1 MSVLNKIKEIT
12 ENAENLA
19 KEKPVVTITSD
30 SYMQLENYNSLKLF
44 NDDKVLIK
52 MEDFDLYILG
62 ENLVIDFF
70 SPSRLIL
77 SGKIKTISYLSDS
90 KMLSE
95 EL

>member
-30 SYMQLENYNSLKLF
+30 SHMLIENYISLKLF
-44 NDDKVLIK
+44 TDDKLLVE
-52 MEDFDLYILG
+52 MDDFDLYVCG
-62 ENLVIDFF
+62 ARLVIDFF
-70 SPSRLIL
+70 SPSRLMLRGEIR
-77 SGKIKTISYLSDS
+77 SMTYLSES
-90 KMLSE
+90 MTLTE